1 MHETGIAQSILD
13 IAIKTALEKGA
24 KKINNVAVKVG
35 KMSAIDEA
43 SLRFAFDALKAE
55 TIAENATFEYIDIPL
70 TGKCE
75 DCGYES
81 ELEGYF
87 VLCPKCSSGRVSIL
101 TGNELEIAYIDVDY
115 LG

>member
-1 MHETGIAQSILD
+1 MHETGIAQSILE
-13 IAIKTALEKGA
+13 IAIKTALENGA

-35 KMSAIDEA
+35 KMNAIDEA

-75 DCGYES
+75 ECGYES

-101 TGNELEIAYIDVDY
+101 TGNELEIAYIDID
-115 LG
+115 

>member
-13 IAIKTALEKGA
+13 IAIKTALEKSA
-24 KKINNVAVKVG
+24 KRINNVAVKVG

-55 TIAENATFEYIDIPL
+55 TIAENATFEYIDVPL

-81 ELEGYF
+81 EMEGYF
-87 VLCPKCSSGRVSIL
+87 VLCPKCSSGRVTIL
-101 TGNELEIAYIDVDY
+101 SGNELEIAYIDID
-115 LG
+115 

>member
-13 IAIKTALEKGA
+13 IAIKTALEKSA
-24 KKINNVAVKVG
+24 KRINNVAVKVG

-55 TIAENATFEYIDIPL
+55 TIAENATFEYIDVPL

-81 ELEGYF
+81 EMEGYF
-87 VLCPKCSSGRVSIL
+87 MLCPKCSSGRVTIL
-101 TGNELEIAYIDVDY
+101 SGNELEIAYIDID
-115 LG
+115 

>member
-1 MHETGIAQSILD
+1 MHETGIAQNILE
-13 IAIKTALEKGA
+13 IAVKTAEEKGA
-24 KKINNVAVKVG
+24 KVINNIAVRIG

-43 SLRFAFDALKAE
+43 SLRFAFDALKVD
-55 TIAENATFEYIDIPL
+55 TIAGNSTFEYFEVAL

-87 VLCPKCSSGRVSIL
+87 VLCPKCNSGKVKIL
-101 TGNELEIAYIDVDY
+101 TGNELEIAYIDVD
-115 LG
+115 

>member
-1 MHETGIAQSILD
+1 MHETGIAQSILE
-13 IAIKTALEKGA
+13 IAIKAAKDKDA

-35 KMSAIDEA
+35 KMNAIDEA

-55 TIAENATFEYIDIPL
+55 TIAENATFEYIDVPL

-101 TGNELEIAYIDVDY
+101 TGNELEIAYIDVD
-115 LG
+115 

>member
-1 MHETGIAQSILD
+1 MHETGIAQSILE

-101 TGNELEIAYIDVDY
+101 TGNELEIAPKSII
-115 LG
+115 